1 MKPYFRS
8 ITFFAFFFSTVVT
21 VVATDFD
28 LEQVSTMRL
37 RGELEVA
44 QAVLASEINT
54 TNASPDQRI
63 QQHLEMARIQDRMG
77 LHYNT
82 RPVAEALAHIELAAN
97 LLDSAG
103 ETARAS
109 VELAYAHYY
118 YRAEMRGREFNRA
131 EEHARLANK
140 LYAKIDDSHGQA
152 DAVHLLGLMK
162 FHRKKLDL
170 AEALFEESLRLDI
183 LAGERV
189 FFRGEYERHVGY
201 IAYQRGDFESAVRHF
216 ERSLEARI
224 EAGAIDASMFAAISL
239 ASVLIESGH
248 PDEAKPHLDYALAI
262 AQEMDSPVGLKRV
275 NEAMERWSAAPVPDV
290 K

>member
-1 MKPYFRS
+1 M
-8 ITFFAFFFSTVVT
+8 
-21 VVATDFD
+21 ATGFD
-28 LEQVSTMRL
+28 LDQVSTLRL
-37 RGELEVA
+37 RGELETA
-44 QAVLASEINT
+44 QLILAAEIT
-54 TNASPDQRI
+54 TTDVSPDQRI
-63 QQHLEMARIQDRMG
+63 EQHLEMARIQDRMG

-82 RPVAEALAHIELAAN
+82 RPV
-97 LLDSAG
+97 
-103 ETARAS
+103 
-109 VELAYAHYY
+109 
-118 YRAEMRGREFNRA
+118 
-131 EEHARLANK
+131 
-140 LYAKIDDSHGQA
+140 A